1 MINYFSISTFRQH
14 LSELLKV
21 RRKVYASL
29 PEEIGKEFIDKDIDE
44 IRQNR
49 DMILAE
55 EEAVI
60 IKLRLPDKRQR
71 LSRAN
76 GYRLIYLVSKKEDV
90 VVFLDVYPKN
100 GPMQKISVSS
110 KELENLVEEFI
121 REVSFS
127 TLEKY
132 SF

>member
-127 TLEKY
+127 TLGKY